1 MALVAVRG
9 PSPPSR
15 GEGKETQVAGAAGAR
30 IDQDLVEGGE
40 VARAER
46 EERRLSGLFGAR
58 RLDG

>member
-1 MALVAVRG
+1 M
-9 PSPPSR
+9 
-15 GEGKETQVAGAAGAR
+15 KKKTQEGAAGAR
-30 IDQDLVEGGE
+30 ILDLVEGGE